1 MPKFRFLDEILS
13 VNLLKLNL
21 LVQDLDQ
28 GTGAGKIKSIMIL
41 EQEWPVLAQY
51 GMVSCKFRCLRQ
63 GVPPVTPADS

>member
-28 GTGAGKIKSIMIL
+28 GTGAGENQVHYDFGTGITSFSSIWNGL
-41 EQEWPVLAQY
+41 L
-51 GMVSCKFRCLRQ
+51 
-63 GVPPVTPADS
+63 

>member
-13 VNLLKLNL
+13 VKLLKLNL

-41 EQEWPVLAQY
+41 EQE
-51 GMVSCKFRCLRQ
+51 
-63 GVPPVTPADS
+63 